1 MSTIDKQAQTVLQQR
16 ITGNAVGITVL
27 VNLMVVKVAI
37 RTYALKLKRHTTKN
51 IGLPMQPPRC
61 AVFYGKPAP
70 LVIAIPEIPI
80 SGFPEIPFSP
90 KSRNSGIF
98 QAKIPEI
105 RDFHFLHYLL

>member
-1 MSTIDKQAQTVLQQR
+1 MTLKYGLEIIQGDWNWYHSKARVRFSICLWR
-16 ITGNAVGITVL
+16 YL
-27 VNLMVVKVAI
+27 VSFSRYSDSQVENREIFILHL
-37 RTYALKLKRHTTKN
+37 YLALW
-51 IGLPMQPPRC
+51 
-61 AVFYGKPAP
+61 

-80 SGFPEIPFSP
+80 SGFPEIPFFP